1 MRTTVYL
8 RIMQC
13 FSDIFKSFP
22 HTRGG
27 DPNVETMTRCDMCFS
42 PHTWGWSLGLSI
54 FFDISPHTWGWSQ
67 IPERKWPNAV
77 NTWTF
82 MVMERNSYYRT
93 CKCNRSHCSIQAAQ
107 RRIQNWD
114 CMHYSY
120 SDYTDLYYCYDS
132 MRSGSDAHISSQWP
146 MTEVTGLCKRAQIL
160 GMLARVHWL
169 PYAP

>member
-27 DPNVETMTRCDMCFS
+27 DPLHFRRQTEHFS
-42 PHTWGWSLGLSI
+42 L
-54 FFDISPHTWGWSQ
+54 SPHTWGWSQ

-82 MVMERNSYYRT
+82 MVMERNRHYRS
-93 CKCNRSHCSIQAAQ
+93 CKCHSPYCSIQTAQ